1 MTNLWQDLR
10 YGTRMLLKKPGFIL
24 TSVLILEL
32 GMGANRESV
41 FVSATAQQM
50 LDGDWTG
57 EIKIGKE
64 TISINVHFKRGS
76 DGDTGSVEMMGQK
89 DLALANIKLQAN
101 RLQFELPR
109 ESCPFGAEDTVGEF
123 QNQRYQHL
131 GGYRLHH
138 AGECR
143 SPRFLTTY
151 PGKPI

>member
-1 MTNLWQDLR
+1 MTNLWQDPR

-64 TISINVHFKRGS
+64 TISINMHFKRGP
-76 DGDTGSVEMMGQK
+76 DGDTGNVEMMDQK
-89 DLALANIKLQAN
+89 DLALASIRLQSN
-101 RLQFELPR
+101 RLQ
-109 ESCPFGAEDTVGEF
+109 
-123 QNQRYQHL
+123 
-131 GGYRLHH
+131 
-138 AGECR
+138 
-143 SPRFLTTY
+143 
-151 PGKPI
+151 